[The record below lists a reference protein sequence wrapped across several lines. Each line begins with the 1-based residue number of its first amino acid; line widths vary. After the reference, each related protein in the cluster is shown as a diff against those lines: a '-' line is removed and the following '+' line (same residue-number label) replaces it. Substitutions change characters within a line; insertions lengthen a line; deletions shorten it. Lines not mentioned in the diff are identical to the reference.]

1 MTNEIEEYTDPFGL
15 SVADVMEV
23 RGEVKQRP
31 QLTDEFKAELERER
45 ASIMAQMEI
54 EQTEKQT
61 LIDKWVEENTPK
73 KGAVTKEV
81 WNVPIPSHNDY
92 INNKDVDYSV
102 YSGLSLISNYGGK
115 ANNMETQRYIYK
127 NALDFKEVADV
138 CNVSESTV
146 KRALNKLKKVKIDG
160 NFVTLIST
168 ENTPNGVVYKLNYGV
183 DDKYYVTIPN
193 NILQYL
199 IDTSNSNMIKLYVF
213 FKVQLAKGSKE
224 MQREFIADALGFKRD
239 SKIMLDKI
247 SNMTTDLVAKGL
259 ITKSERIEVFYDE
272 KNNREIPKKLIRYEL
287 TTYEQWVEHIQNIG
301 KTKYLH

>member
-1 MTNEIEEYTDPFGL
+1 MTNINYNDPFGL
-15 SVADVMEV
+15 SVEEATEL
-23 RGEVKQRP
+23 RGEQIQRP
-31 QLTDEFKAELERER
+31 QLSAEERLAINNYKKMLE
-45 ASIMAQMEI
+45 AEI
-54 EQTEKQT
+54 EANKIDEKNK
-61 LIDKWVEENTPK
+61 LDLWIEENTPK
-73 KGAVTKEV
+73 KGIVTKEV

-92 INNKDVDYSV
+92 LKNKDVDYSI

-127 NALDFKEVADV
+127 NALDYKEVADV

-160 NFVTLIST
+160 NFVTLVSA

-193 NILQYL
+193 NTLQYL

-213 FKVQLAKGSKE
+213 FKVQLANGSKE

-259 ITKSERIEVFYDE
+259 ITKTERREVFYDE
-272 KNNREIPKKLIRYEL
+272 KTNREIPKTLIRYEL
-287 TTYEQWVEHIQNIG
+287 TTYEQWVAHIESIG

>member
-1 MTNEIEEYTDPFGL
+1 MTNIEEYTDPFGL
-15 SVADVMEV
+15 S
-23 RGEVKQRP
+23 
-31 QLTDEFKAELERER
+31 AEDRAEIQMERELL
-45 ASIMAQMEI
+45 IAQI
-54 EQTEKQT
+54 EREETETKNA
-61 LIDKWVEENTPK
+61 IDKWVEENTPK
-73 KGAVTKEV
+73 KGIVTKEV

-92 INNKDVDYSV
+92 IKNKDVDFSI
-102 YSGLSLISNYGGK
+102 YSGLSLVSKYGGK

-160 NFVTLIST
+160 NFVTLVSA

-193 NILQYL
+193 NTLQYL

-213 FKVQLAKGSKE
+213 FKVQLANGSKE
-224 MQREFIADALGFKRD
+224 MQREFIADALGFKRN

-259 ITKSERIEVFYDE
+259 ITKTERREVFYDE
-272 KNNREIPKKLIRYEL
+272 KTNREIPKTLIRYEL
-287 TTYEQWVEHIQNIG
+287 TTYEQWVAHIESIG